1 MKEYKV
7 VKPKLGWRNT
17 AEKFEELLNTYAKQ
31 GWIVKTV
38 TPHEHLIAFIILERD
53 KNR

>member
-7 VKPKLGWRNT
+7 VKPSLGWRNRS
-17 AEKFEELLNTYAKQ
+17 EKLEEVLNNYAKQ
-31 GWIVKTV
+31 GWLLKDINKNEGFVQ
-38 TPHEHLIAFIILERD
+38 IILERD